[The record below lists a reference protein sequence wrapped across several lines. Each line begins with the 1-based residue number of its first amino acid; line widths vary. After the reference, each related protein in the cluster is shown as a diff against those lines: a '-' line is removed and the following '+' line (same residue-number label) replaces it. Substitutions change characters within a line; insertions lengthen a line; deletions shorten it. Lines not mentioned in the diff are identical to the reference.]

1 LLAEL
6 ETIDRTLVDK
16 KGEVSRIDARI
27 ERAEADL
34 KVVRGDIG
42 KLAGRRS
49 EQEEQLMRR
58 LRVLHK
64 VQGQSETLPVLLG
77 DENPMQRRT
86 AIRSLA
92 SLSAADARLID
103 QFRTTSDRLEDRKR
117 RQETRQAELA
127 TLRVDANRE
136 QLEVD
141 REAAKRRTLL
151 AR

>member
-1 LLAEL
+1 TRGTDDLKAEQQRLQETQRQLNEQRAKAAEAKKRETSLLAEL

-77 DENPMQRRT
+77 
-86 AIRSLA
+86 
-92 SLSAADARLID
+92 
-103 QFRTTSDRLEDRKR
+103 
-117 RQETRQAELA
+117 
-127 TLRVDANRE
+127 
-136 QLEVD
+136 
-141 REAAKRRTLL
+141 
-151 AR
+151 